1 MRPKLALI
9 PIALALLLGPL
20 PMLPK
25 AAAQQ
30 SLFLPEAR
38 FRMLRNEISGDIA
51 YDNLRYLTLY
61 HSPNGGSRDFWREA
75 EWIADRAKEYGLE
88 DVQIHTLPYRSPSWW
103 PTGGELWMVSP
114 EERRLGSFEEAA
126 VSIAD
131 YSRPSD
137 VTAELVDVGD
147 GGREEDYANVEVM
160 GKLVLASGSLAK
172 IHELAVEKRGALG
185 IIYYAG
191 YRALNHPDQIGWARL
206 KREKP
211 GDKPNTFAFVISART
226 AERLKRLL
234 RPRPAQ
240 PGTSL
245 PAGEK
250 WVGPEK
256 VVLHAT
262 VRSET
267 REPSTQGLVEAYI
280 RGKKRDL
287 PSVVLTAHIQ
297 EEKTSANDDRSG
309 CANVLEIG
317 RAIMKMIREGK
328 MERPQRDIRL
338 WWANEIAAE
347 YEYFALHPQER
358 GNILVDLNQDMV
370 GARQSAGSRIQHVT
384 RTPWS
389 RPSYLN
395 DVVESIVQM
404 VAKGN
409 AAYLAAGQAGTEQPF
424 SKAIL
429 SHLGSRERYGVEIV
443 PYFDSTDHLVFN
455 DSIVGVP
462 GVTWTNWPDEYIH
475 SSDDDLWQ
483 IDRTQLQRNAFT
495 VAAVAL
501 YLANAGPAEVPTLV
515 SEVASGAARRL
526 DAALQTAIHLIAAA
540 SPDRRQAPPTAGQ
553 AAYFDAQNLLTTSV
567 WREALAIDSVRA
579 FSASETKVSSLI
591 TEFKRWVEAR
601 QPGLLAD
608 IGKFYKALT
617 GTEAAAAPDHAG
629 LSPKEQEMAKKIP
642 ELGATAADY
651 IHKLDDLKPV
661 EGLHTLMRFEALNF
675 VDGHRSYLD
684 IYRAVRAEAQSAG
697 GWYYGEVSPEKV
709 AAALDEAVQAGML
722 KVRVQ

>member
-1 MRPKLALI
+1 MRPKFTL
-9 PIALALLLGPL
+9 IALALAWWLGAL
-20 PMLPK
+20 PIPPQ
-25 AAAQQ
+25 AVAQE

-75 EWIADRAKEYGLE
+75 QWIADRAKEYGLE
-88 DVQIHTLPYRSPSWW
+88 EVQIHTLPYRFPSWW

-131 YSRPSD
+131 NSRTSD
-137 VTAELVDVGD
+137 VTAELVEVGD
-147 GGREEDYANVEVM
+147 GGRDEDYANVDVK
-160 GKLVLASGSLAK
+160 GKLVLASGPLPK
-172 IHELAVEKRGALG
+172 VHELAVEKRGALG
-185 IIYYAG
+185 VIYYAG
-191 YRALNHPDQIGWARL
+191 YRAFNHPDQIGWARL

-226 AERLKRLL
+226 AESLKKFL

-240 PGTSL
+240 PFSPGGEQE
-245 PAGEK
+245 GEK

-262 VRSET
+262 VRAET
-267 REPSTQGLVEAYI
+267 REPSTQGMVEAYI
-280 RGKKRDL
+280 RGKRRDL
-287 PSVVLTAHIQ
+287 PAIVLTAHVQ

-328 MERPQRDIRL
+328 MERPQRDLRL
-338 WWANEIAAE
+338 WWVNEFEAE
-347 YEYFALHPQER
+347 YEFFALHPQER
-358 GNILVDLNQDMV
+358 GNILADLNQDMV

-409 AAYLAAGQAGTEQPF
+409 SAYLAAGQAGTEQPY

-429 SHLGSRERYGVEIV
+429 ARLGTRERYGVEIV
-443 PYFDSTDHLVFN
+443 PYFGSTDHHVFN
-455 DSIVGVP
+455 DAIVGVP

-475 SSDDDLWQ
+475 STDDDLWQ
-483 IDRTQLQRNAFT
+483 IDRTQLQRNALS

-501 YLANAGPAEVPTLV
+501 YLAHAGPADVPALV

-526 DAALQTAIHLIAAA
+526 DGALQTGMRLIAA
-540 SPDRRQAPPTAGQ
+540 SPGRRQ

-567 WREALAIDSVRA
+567 WREALALESVRA
-579 FSASETKVSSLI
+579 FSASEPKVSSVI

-601 QPGLLAD
+601 QSGLLAD
-608 IGKFYKALT
+608 LGKFYKALA
-617 GTEAAAAPDHAG
+617 GAEPPPAPDLAG
-629 LSPKEQEMAKKIP
+629 PSAKEQEMAKKIP
-642 ELGATAADY
+642 ELAATAADY

-661 EGLHTLMRFEALNF
+661 EGLHGLMRFEALNF
-675 VDGHRSYLD
+675 ADGRRSYLE

-697 GWYYGEVSPEKV
+697 AWYYGEVSLDKV
-709 AAALDEAVQAGML
+709 AEALDQAVKAGMF

>member
-1 MRPKLALI
+1 MRLKLGLI
-9 PIALALLLGPL
+9 PLVLSSLLGAL
-20 PMLPK
+20 PMPPK

-51 YDNLRYLTLY
+51 YDNLRSLTLY

-75 EWIADRAKEYGLE
+75 QWIADRAKEYGLE

-103 PTGGELWMVSP
+103 PTGGELWMTSP

-131 YSRPSD
+131 NSRTSD
-137 VTAELVDVGD
+137 VTAEMVDAGD
-147 GGREEDYANVEVM
+147 GGREEDYANLDVK
-160 GKLVLASGSLAK
+160 GKLVLASGPLPK

-191 YRALNHPDQIGWARL
+191 YRAFNHPDQIGWARL

-226 AERLKRLL
+226 AESLKKLL

-240 PGTSL
+240 PGASL

-250 WVGPEK
+250 WVGPDK

-262 VRSET
+262 VRAET

-280 RGKKRDL
+280 RGKRRDL
-287 PSVVLTAHIQ
+287 PAIVLTAHIQ

-328 MERPQRDIRL
+328 MDRPQRDIRL
-338 WWANEIAAE
+338 WWANEIDAE
-347 YEYFALHPQER
+347 YEFFALHPQER

-395 DVVESIVQM
+395 DVVESIVEM

-409 AAYLAAGQAGTEQPF
+409 SAYLAAGQAGTEQPY

-429 SHLGSRERYGVEIV
+429 SRLGTRERYGIEIV
-443 PYFDSTDHLVFN
+443 PYFDSTDHHVFN
-455 DSIVGVP
+455 DSIVGIP

-475 SSDDDLWQ
+475 STDDDLWQ

-501 YLANAGPAEVPTLV
+501 YLANAGPAEVPALV
-515 SEVASGAARRL
+515 AEVASGAARRL
-526 DAALQTAIHLIAAA
+526 DGALQTGIRLIAAA
-540 SPDRRQAPPTAGQ
+540 SPDRRPT
-553 AAYFDAQNLLTTSV
+553 AYFDAQNLLTTSV
-567 WREALAIDSVRA
+567 WREALALDSLRA
-579 FSASETKVSSLI
+579 FTATASDPKVSSLI

-601 QPGLLAD
+601 QSGLLAD
-608 IGKFYKALT
+608 IAKFYKALA
-617 GTEAAAAPDHAG
+617 GVDPPAAPAA
-629 LSPKEQEMAKKIP
+629 LTAKEQEMAKKIP
-642 ELGATAADY
+642 ELAATAADY
-651 IHKLDDLKPV
+651 IHKLDELKPV

-684 IYRAVRAEAQSAG
+684 IYRAVRAEAQSVGA
-697 GWYYGEVSPEKV
+697 WYYGEVNPDKV
-709 AAALDEAVQAGML
+709 AEALDQAVKVGML